1 MPGLSAIAAAGGQDR
16 SQGARPGATIAASA
30 QPPPRRSVPWPSTR
44 PSWTSSWAGSSPTW
58 ARCSPRPPSSPAT
71 AWASTRR
78 WPSTPAELAARTG
91 TSERY
96 LTEWLRGQA
105 AGGYVTYDPAAD
117 RYHLSE
123 EQAFALADETSPAFV
138 PGAFQLATSTIK
150 DEPRITEAIRTGDGL
165 GWHQHHADLWQGTER
180 FFRPGYAANLV
191 ESWIPALDGVEAK
204 LQAGARVADV
214 GCGHGASTI
223 LLAKA
228 YPSSTFTGFDYHDRS
243 IEWARK
249 AAAEAGVGDRVSFE
263 AAPADAY
270 PGEGYDLVAVFD
282 ALHDM
287 GDPLAAA
294 AHVRRSLADDGTFL
308 LVEPA
313 AGERVE
319 DNLNPVGRIFYS
331 ASLFIC
337 VPNARSQGGEG
348 LGSQVPEATWRA
360 VLAEAGF
367 GHVRRATE
375 TPFNRVFEARP

>member
-1 MPGLSAIAAAGGQDR
+1 LAADESKLNEFLGQFVQDL
-16 SQGARPGATIAASA
+16 GATV
-30 QPPPRRSVPWPSTR
+30 Q
-44 PSWTSSWAGSSPTW
+44 AGLVVIGHRLGLYRAMAGAGPL
-58 ARCSPRPPSSPAT
+58 
-71 AWASTRR
+71 
-78 WPSTPAELAARTG
+78 TPAELAERTG
-91 TSERY
+91 TAERY
-96 LTEWLRGQA
+96 VREWLAAQA
-105 AGGYVTYDPAAD
+105 SGGYVAYDPVSE
-117 RYHLSE
+117 RFSLPE
-123 EQAFALADETSPAFV
+123 EQAFALADPDGLAYL
-138 PGAFQLATSTIK
+138 PGAFQLALASLK
-150 DEPRITEAIRTGDGL
+150 AEPRIAEAFRTGAGV
-165 GWHQHHADLWQGTER
+165 GWHEQDAEVFDGCEM
-180 FFRPGYAANLV
+180 FFAPGYRANLV
-191 ESWIPALDGVEAK
+191 QSWIPALDGVEAR

-228 YPSSTFTGFDYHDRS
+228 YPRSTFVGFDYHDRS

-249 AAAEAGVGDRVSFE
+249 AAAEAGVSDRVSFE
-263 AAPADAY
+263 VAPADAY
-270 PGEGYDLVAVFD
+270 PGDGYDLVAVFD

-294 AHVRRSLADDGTFL
+294 AHIRRSLAPDGTFL

-367 GHVRRATE
+367 GRVRRATE

>member
-1 MPGLSAIAAAGGQDR
+1 MAVDESKLNEFLGQFVQDL
-16 SQGARPGATIAASA
+16 GATV
-30 QPPPRRSVPWPSTR
+30 Q
-44 PSWTSSWAGSSPTW
+44 AGLVVIGHRLGLYRAMAGAGPL
-58 ARCSPRPPSSPAT
+58 
-71 AWASTRR
+71 
-78 WPSTPAELAARTG
+78 TPAELAERTG
-91 TSERY
+91 TAERY
-96 LTEWLRGQA
+96 VREWLAAQA
-105 AGGYVTYDPAAD
+105 SGGYVAYDPVSE
-117 RYHLSE
+117 RFSLPE
-123 EQAFALADETSPAFV
+123 EQAFALADPDGLAYL
-138 PGAFQLATSTIK
+138 PGAFQLALASLK
-150 DEPRITEAIRTGDGL
+150 AEPRIAEAFRTGAGV
-165 GWHQHHADLWQGTER
+165 GWHEQDAEVFDGCEM
-180 FFRPGYAANLV
+180 FFAPGYRANLV
-191 ESWIPALDGVEAK
+191 ESWIPALDGVEAR

-223 LLAKA
+223 LLARA
-228 YPSSTFTGFDYHDRS
+228 YPRSTFVGFDYHDRS

-249 AAAEAGVGDRVSFE
+249 SAAEAGVSDRVRFE
-263 AAPADAY
+263 VAPADAY

-367 GHVRRATE
+367 GRVRRATE

>member
-1 MPGLSAIAAAGGQDR
+1 MAIDQARLEEFLDRFVADLGAVFAAPAVVAGDKLGLYKALAAAG
-16 SQGARPGATIAASA
+16 
-30 QPPPRRSVPWPSTR
+30 
-44 PSWTSSWAGSSPTW
+44 
-58 ARCSPRPPSSPAT
+58 PSSPAQ
-71 AWASTRR
+71 
-78 WPSTPAELAARTG
+78 LAAATG

-96 LTEWLRGQA
+96 VTEWLRGQA
-105 AGGYVTYDPAAD
+105 AGGYVTYDPD
-117 RYHLSE
+117 GRYRLTE

-138 PGAFQLATSTIK
+138 PGAFQVATSTIK
-150 DEPRITEAIRTGDGL
+150 DEPHITEAIRTGEGF

-191 ESWIPALDGVEAK
+191 DAWVPALDGVEAK
-204 LQAGARVADV
+204 LEAGARVADV

-228 YPSSTFTGFDYHDRS
+228 YPRSVFTGFDYHDRS

-249 AAAEAGVGDRVSFE
+249 AAADAGVSDRCSFE
-263 AAPADAY
+263 VAPADAY

-294 AHVRRSLADDGTFL
+294 AHIRRSLAPDGTFL

-319 DNLNPVGRIFYS
+319 DNLNRVGRIFYS
-331 ASLFIC
+331 VSLFVC
-337 VPNARSQGGEG
+337 VPSARSQGGEG

-360 VLAEAGF
+360 LLAEAGF
-367 GHVRRATE
+367 GRVRRATE

>member
-1 MPGLSAIAAAGGQDR
+1 MAIDQAKLDEFLGRFVADLGAVFAAPAVVAGDRLGLYKALAAAG
-16 SQGARPGATIAASA
+16 
-30 QPPPRRSVPWPSTR
+30 
-44 PSWTSSWAGSSPTW
+44 
-58 ARCSPRPPSSPAT
+58 
-71 AWASTRR
+71 
-78 WPSTPAELAARTG
+78 PSTPAELAARTR
-91 TSERY
+91 TTERY
-96 LTEWLRGQA
+96 VAEWLRGQA

-117 RYHLSE
+117 RYRLTE
-123 EQAFALADETSPAFV
+123 EQAFALADDTSPAFV
-138 PGAFQLATSTIK
+138 PGAFQLATSVVK
-150 DEPRITEAIRTGDGL
+150 DEPQITEAIRSGDGL
-165 GWHQHHADLWQGTER
+165 GWDRHHADLWQGTER

-191 ESWIPALDGVEAK
+191 DAWIPALDGVGDRLA
-204 LQAGARVADV
+204 AGARVADV

-228 YPSSTFTGFDYHDRS
+228 YPRSTFVGFDYHDRS

-249 AAAEAGVGDRVSFE
+249 AAAEAGVSDRCSFE
-263 AAPADAY
+263 VAPADAY
-270 PGEGYDLVAVFD
+270 PGDGYDLVAIFD
-282 ALHDM
+282 ALHDV

-294 AHVRRSLADDGTFL
+294 AHVRRSLAPDGTFL

-348 LGSQVPEATWRA
+348 LGNQVPEATWRDL
-360 VLAEAGF
+360 LAQAGF
-367 GHVRRATE
+367 SRVRRAAE